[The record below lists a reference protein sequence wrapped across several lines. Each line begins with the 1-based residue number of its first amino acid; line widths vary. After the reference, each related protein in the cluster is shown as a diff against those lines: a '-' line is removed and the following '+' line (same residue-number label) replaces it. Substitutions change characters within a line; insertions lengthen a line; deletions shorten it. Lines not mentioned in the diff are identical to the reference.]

1 MAAKKS
7 PGKPSKSSG
16 SKPVD
21 KWAQDIDIKKGT
33 LHKALGIPE
42 SRKIGK
48 TLINKIVNT
57 PIGEKVTT
65 PSGKSKKITSEMKHK
80 ALYAK
85 NVNKKY

>member
-7 PGKPSKSSG
+7 SSKPSKSSG
-16 SKPVD
+16 AKPVD
-21 KWAQDIDIKKGT
+21 KWAQNVDVKEGT

-42 SRKIGK
+42 DKKIGK

-65 PSGKSKKITSEMKHK
+65 PNGKSKTITSKMKHK

>member
-7 PGKPSKSSG
+7 PSKPSKSSG
-16 SKPVD
+16 TKPVD
-21 KWAQDIDIKKGT
+21 KWAQNVDVKEGT
-33 LHKALGIPE
+33 LHKALGI
-42 SRKIGK
+42 SIDQKIGK

-57 PIGEKVTT
+57 PIGEKIAT

>member
-33 LHKALGIPE
+33 LHRALGIKPE
-42 SRKIGK
+42 NKVGSA
-48 TLINKIVNT
+48 LINKIVNT
-57 PIGEKVTT
+57 PIGETITAPKGKVKITREL
-65 PSGKSKKITSEMKHK
+65 KSKANFARNIQ
-80 ALYAK
+80 
-85 NVNKKY
+85 KK